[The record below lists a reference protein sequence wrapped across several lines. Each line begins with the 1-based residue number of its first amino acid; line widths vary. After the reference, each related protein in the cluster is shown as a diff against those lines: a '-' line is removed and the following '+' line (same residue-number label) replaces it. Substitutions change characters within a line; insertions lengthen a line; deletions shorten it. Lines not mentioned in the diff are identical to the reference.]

1 MQRYISKE
9 LFHFAGRGKSIQEQ
23 YNILKLIL
31 NGKKLGKG
39 EKDQI
44 KISSDYSKSISSNN
58 VYVSDMVCFCDIP
71 LSDLKIHMNKYSSFG
86 LSFSKI
92 YLLTKGASP
101 VWYISKNSIV
111 DYIFP
116 IQNAEYHDSN
126 FKIFTEL
133 KKEYE
138 YKRGEDMHTYNS
150 KLLNEPKVGLNKAL
164 NYYLDNS
171 VFPFFKFFDAEKDD
185 TDNEN
190 YYMEREWRLMGC
202 LDFEDLSNIHRVVL
216 PSSFAKQFREDFPE
230 YFGQITFV
238 ENN

>member
-1 MQRYISKE
+1 M
-9 LFHFAGRGKSIQEQ
+9 
-23 YNILKLIL
+23 
-31 NGKKLGKG
+31 
-39 EKDQI
+39 
-44 KISSDYSKSISSNN
+44 
-58 VYVSDMVCFCDIP
+58 
-71 LSDLKIHMNKYSSFG
+71 
-86 LSFSKI
+86 
-92 YLLTKGASP
+92 
-101 VWYISKNSIV
+101 YISKNSIV

-126 FKIFTEL
+126 FKIFTKL

-238 ENN
+238 